1 MNFLQ
6 FKDRF
11 SQFDVLSVKEIER
24 VMPGFNKMNLVN
36 WQKKNYIIKIR
47 NGYYKFSGKPETEK
61 ELFIVANKIY
71 QPSYISLE
79 TALAY
84 YNLIPEGVFM
94 VKSITTLKTQTFKNA
109 LSAFHYHN
117 IKESAFTGY
126 DFELLSN
133 KIFRIA
139 SPEKAL
145 LDLFYL
151 KGMGDKLE
159 DIDSLRLNMF
169 TLKEIISLDKM
180 QTLAELFESVKLI
193 KSVSLLKNYCND
205 FD

>member
-47 NGYYKFSGKPETEK
+47 NGYYKFSGRPETEK

-79 TALAY
+79 TALSY

-94 VKSITTLKTQTFKNA
+94 VQSITTLKTQTFINT

-117 IKESAFTGY
+117 IKKSAFTGY
-126 DFELLSN
+126 VFELLSN

-159 DIDSLRLNMF
+159 EIDSLRLNVF

-180 QTLAELFESVKLI
+180 QTLAELFESVKLM
-193 KSVSLLKNYCND
+193 KSVSLLKKYCND